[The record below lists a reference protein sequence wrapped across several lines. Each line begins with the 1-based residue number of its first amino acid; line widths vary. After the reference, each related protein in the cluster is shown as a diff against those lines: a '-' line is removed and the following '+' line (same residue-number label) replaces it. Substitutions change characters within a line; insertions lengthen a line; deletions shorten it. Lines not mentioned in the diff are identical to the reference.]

1 MSCSSKLIESEK
13 GVYGILICSQLII
26 RSTGNNMDL
35 KLVSEVEDG
44 LVELSL
50 YLWNLILS
58 SDSVRIE
65 LTSQTPGGT

>member
-1 MSCSSKLIESEK
+1 MVCKWVFLSSMSCSSKLIESEE
-13 GVYGILICSQLII
+13 GVHGNLICSQLVI

-50 YLWNLILS
+50 NLWNLILS
-58 SDSVRIE
+58 
-65 LTSQTPGGT
+65 

>member
-1 MSCSSKLIESEK
+1 
-13 GVYGILICSQLII
+13 
-26 RSTGNNMDL
+26 MDL